1 MTWLQL
7 ADLRQSVSMPQ
18 KTLGRNRLL
27 LACGIA
33 ALAAG
38 SALAQQSVQPLPK
51 VGGCPLGYYSSGGYC
66 VPSSSGNTRRAIEKA
81 GAAARWGSTHLVTT
95 ASAALVT
102 SGRYW
107 YHESY
112 DDVDMAKGIKL
123 GSLARFSLSDITVG
137 VLTHSQV
144 RVFE

>member
-1 MTWLQL
+1 M
-7 ADLRQSVSMPQ
+7 
-18 KTLGRNRLL
+18 
-27 LACGIA
+27 
-33 ALAAG
+33 
-38 SALAQQSVQPLPK
+38 QPLPK